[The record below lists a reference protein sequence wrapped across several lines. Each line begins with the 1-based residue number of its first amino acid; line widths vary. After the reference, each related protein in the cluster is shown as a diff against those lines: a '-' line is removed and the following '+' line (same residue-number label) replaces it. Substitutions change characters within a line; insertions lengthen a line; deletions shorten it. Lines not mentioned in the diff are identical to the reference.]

1 MSSFIPSIFSGP
13 SLADRVKTDIQDGKD
28 AGTIINEIKNKDDTE
43 LCDISNKILD
53 TSDLFTMEE
62 YNKLDKIKQ
71 KQIYRIGH
79 ILKIKCIQLPEG
91 KECDLDEMI
100 TAMDKF
106 YFGMKTE
113 EIEEEIDGGTKKKKH
128 RRKCKKSTSTSSND
142 LDMFEEIGKLTTE
155 TKDKLKEDDSCH
167 NTDGLMVTIKSK
179 INSIQS
185 WCLQKLAT
193 SLFGQE
199 IEKEAITF
207 VAALATGAVVVNK
220 PTEIL
225 HMLWKIVSLTSWGL
239 PYVIK
244 LYMTY
249 LVGALVKQNFESI
262 DFDTIKTEV
271 VQNIKSIII
280 LTNNNPTQLI
290 KDNIPNAVSDAID
303 TVIAKFKND
312 IKYEQMQELKEA
324 IEKGIEESNNERSMQ
339 IANVAFQTQKQQCFQ
354 TTEQLSEA
362 IIANP
367 VEVEPT
373 DDLLKDMLKIEG
385 LDEDIKTDIQE
396 KLNKKRK
403 RTPDAEE
410 GDEGDEE
417 GDEGA
422 EEGDEGAEEGAEPD
436 EEDAEEGNEGEQ
448 PSKKHRRIEGGKR
461 KSKKQKKLSKKQKK
475 QSKNKSKKQ
484 KKNRT
489 RKARKVPIILDKGI
503 EKKGKSSYKSCNTV
517 PPGECATGCKPSWTD
532 KAKISSRN
540 WCHCNLDKTK
550 CKKSLCP
557 VHKK

>member
-13 SLADRVKTDIQDGKD
+13 SLADKVKTDIQDGKD

-62 YNKLDKIKQ
+62 YNKLAKIKQ

-91 KECDLDEMI
+91 KECDLNEMI

-106 YFGMKTE
+106 YLGMKT
-113 EIEEEIDGGTKKKKH
+113 EEIDGGTKKKKH
-128 RRKCKKSTSTSSND
+128 RRKCKKSTSTSFND

-354 TTEQLSEA
+354 TTEQLSET

-385 LDEDIKTDIQE
+385 LDEDIKSDIQE
-396 KLNKKRK
+396 KLNKKRT
-403 RTPDAEE
+403 REERDAEPQPEAEGDEPEDEPESEGDEPEDEPEAEGDAEE
-410 GDEGDEE
+410 
-417 GDEGA
+417 
-422 EEGDEGAEEGAEPD
+422 
-436 EEDAEEGNEGEQ
+436 EEDQDQEEQ

-489 RKARKVPIILDKGI
+489 RKARK
-503 EKKGKSSYKSCNTV
+503 
-517 PPGECATGCKPSWTD
+517 
-532 KAKISSRN
+532 
-540 WCHCNLDKTK
+540 
-550 CKKSLCP
+550 
-557 VHKK
+557 

>member
-1 MSSFIPSIFSGP
+1 
-13 SLADRVKTDIQDGKD
+13 
-28 AGTIINEIKNKDDTE
+28 
-43 LCDISNKILD
+43 
-53 TSDLFTMEE
+53 
-62 YNKLDKIKQ
+62 
-71 KQIYRIGH
+71 
-79 ILKIKCIQLPEG
+79 
-91 KECDLDEMI
+91 
-100 TAMDKF
+100 
-106 YFGMKTE
+106 
-113 EIEEEIDGGTKKKKH
+113 
-128 RRKCKKSTSTSSND
+128 
-142 LDMFEEIGKLTTE
+142 MFEEIGKLTTE

-354 TTEQLSEA
+354 TTEQLTEA

-373 DDLLKDMLKIEG
+373 DDLLKDMLKIKG

-403 RTPDAEE
+403 RQEPDAEE
-410 GDEGDEE
+410 EEEAEEEAEEEEEAEGEGQPEGDE
-417 GDEGA
+417 
-422 EEGDEGAEEGAEPD
+422 PD
-436 EEDAEEGNEGEQ
+436 N
-448 PSKKHRRIEGGKR
+448 KRRKIGGGKR
-461 KSKKQKKLSKKQKK
+461 KSRKQKKQSKKQKK

-503 EKKGKSSYKSCNTV
+503 EKKGKSCYTSCNTV
-517 PPGECATGCKPSWTD
+517 PTNECATGCKPSWTD